1 MGKIKTLGNVT
12 DVDLSKYELRG
23 ATVEKAYKMKVK

>member
-1 MGKIKTLGNVT
+1 MSKIQILGKIVK
-12 DVDLSKYELRG
+12 VDLSKYDLRG